1 MGKTLVKTTKTA
13 GILSKEIK
21 VPDAKSKRY
30 CMIPTKEAILV
41 NFNVSPENII
51 ENPTIAKKLM
61 TKAAKETQLKF
72 I

>member
-1 MGKTLVKTTKTA
+1 MGKTLVKTSKTA
-13 GILSKEIK
+13 GNLSKEIK

-30 CMIPTKEAILV
+30 RIIPTKEAILV
-41 NFNVSPENII
+41 NFKVSPENIM

-61 TKAAKETQLKF
+61 TKAVKETQVKF